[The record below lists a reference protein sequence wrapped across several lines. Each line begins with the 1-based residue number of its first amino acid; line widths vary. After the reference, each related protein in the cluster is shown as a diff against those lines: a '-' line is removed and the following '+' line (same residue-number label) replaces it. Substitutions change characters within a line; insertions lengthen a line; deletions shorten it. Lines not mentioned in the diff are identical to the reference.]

1 MRRSK
6 LTSALAFSSKVRKS
20 SGEYHASC
28 KSLEVAVKYFPKIL
42 GLKLTLLETCGL
54 VGIMLLEIVEEI
66 PGFFS
71 EENNFEVVHVDSRG
85 FAGFPDVGT
94 EKEIC
99 DGILPKESRVETDCK
114 GRLFR

>member
-1 MRRSK
+1 MK
-6 LTSALAFSSKVRKS
+6 T
-20 SGEYHASC
+20 
-28 KSLEVAVKYFPKIL
+28 FPENL
-42 GLKLTLLETCGL
+42 GLKLTFLEICGL
-54 VGIMLLEIVEEI
+54 VGIILLEVVEEI

-71 EENNFEVVHVDSRG
+71 EENNFEVDSRG

-99 DGILPKESRVETDCK
+99 DGTLPKESQVENDCE

>member
-1 MRRSK
+1 M
-6 LTSALAFSSKVRKS
+6 RKS

-28 KSLEVAVKYFPKIL
+28 KSLKVAVKYFPEIL
-42 GLKLTLLETCGL
+42 GLKLTLLETCDL

-71 EENNFEVVHVDSRG
+71 EENIFEVVHVDSRG

-99 DGILPKESRVETDCK
+99 DGILPKESRVETDCE